1 MVSERVKEGVERA
14 SHRSLFRATGVKDE
28 DFEKPFI
35 GIANSYSEVV
45 PGHVHLRELVEFVKK
60 GVVDAGGR
68 PFEFNTIAVDDGIAM
83 GHEGMKY
90 SLPSR
95 EVIADSVEIMAKAH
109 AFDGLVLLTNCD
121 KITPGMLMAA
131 ARLNLP
137 TVLIT
142 GGPMRAGLYRGKKI
156 GVIHVFEA
164 VAKYKKGEIGFEE
177 LLEIERVACPGPGS
191 CSGLFTANTMAIL
204 SEAMGLS
211 LPYSG
216 TALAES
222 EERKELAYRAGLK
235 IVELVRKGVEVRRFM
250 GKEAFENAIAV
261 DMALGGSTN
270 TVLHLLAISH
280 EAGVD
285 LKLEDFDR
293 ISRKVPHVA
302 PIYPG
307 GPYMVEDLHAAGGV
321 PALMKRIEEKL
332 HLDLPTISGLP
343 LKEIVERAEIKDE
356 SVIRPLDNPVHREGG
371 MAVLKGSLAPMGA
384 VIKAAALKEDY
395 VFEGRAKVFD
405 SEEEAVQAI
414 MNKMIEK
421 GTVIVIRYEGPK
433 GGPGMREMLS
443 PTSAIVGMGMDKD
456 VALIT
461 DGRFSGGTRGPA
473 VGHVCPE
480 AADGGP
486 IAIVR
491 DGDVIRIDIPGRR
504 LDLLVEEEEL
514 ERRRKMWRP
523 PRPKT
528 TSRFLLRYA
537 SQVGPA
543 SEGCVLRPS
552 INI

>member
-1 MVSERVKEGVERA
+1 
-14 SHRSLFRATGVKDE
+14 
-28 DFEKPFI
+28 
-35 GIANSYSEVV
+35 
-45 PGHVHLRELVEFVKK
+45 
-60 GVVDAGGR
+60 
-68 PFEFNTIAVDDGIAM
+68 
-83 GHEGMKY
+83 
-90 SLPSR
+90 
-95 EVIADSVEIMAKAH
+95 
-109 AFDGLVLLTNCD
+109 
-121 KITPGMLMAA
+121 
-131 ARLNLP
+131 
-137 TVLIT
+137 
-142 GGPMRAGLYRGKKI
+142 
-156 GVIHVFEA
+156 
-164 VAKYKKGEIGFEE
+164 
-177 LLEIERVACPGPGS
+177 
-191 CSGLFTANTMAIL
+191 
-204 SEAMGLS
+204 
-211 LPYSG
+211 
-216 TALAES
+216 
-222 EERKELAYRAGLK
+222 
-235 IVELVRKGVEVRRFM
+235 
-250 GKEAFENAIAV
+250 
-261 DMALGGSTN
+261 
-270 TVLHLLAISH
+270 
-280 EAGVD
+280 
-285 LKLEDFDR
+285 
-293 ISRKVPHVA
+293 
-302 PIYPG
+302 
-307 GPYMVEDLHAAGGV
+307 MVEDLHAAGGV

-343 LKEIVERAEIKDE
+343 LKEIVEGAEIKDE

-384 VIKAAALKEDY
+384 VIKAAALKEGY

-414 MNKMIEK
+414 MNRMIEK

>member
-1 MVSERVKEGVERA
+1 MISERVKGGADRA
-14 SHRSLFRATGVKDE
+14 PHRSLFRAIGLKDE

-45 PGHVHLRELVEFVKK
+45 PGHIHLRELVEFVKR
-60 GVVDAGGR
+60 GIRDAGGR

-95 EVIADSVEIMAKAH
+95 EVIADSVEIMTKAH
-109 AFDGLVLLTNCD
+109 AFDGLVLLTSCD

-137 TVLIT
+137 TILIT
-142 GGPMRAGLYRGKKI
+142 GGPMKAGVYGGEKVGL
-156 GVIHVFEA
+156 IHVFEA
-164 VAKYKKGEIGFEE
+164 VGKYKKGEISFEE

-191 CSGLFTANTMAIL
+191 CSGLFTANSMAIL
-204 SEAMGLS
+204 AEAMGLS

-222 EERKELAYRAGLK
+222 EERKELAYKAGLK
-235 IVELVRKGVEVRRFM
+235 AVELVKEDRRIRAFM
-250 GKEAFENAIAV
+250 SKEAFENAIAV

-270 TVLHLLAISH
+270 TVLHLLAISR

-293 ISRKVPHVA
+293 ISQQVPHIA

-307 GPYMVEDLHAAGGV
+307 GPYMVEDLHDAGGV
-321 PALMKRIEEKL
+321 PAIMKRIKDKL
-332 HLDLPTISGLP
+332 HLNLPTVSGLMVR
-343 LKEIVERAEIKDE
+343 EIIEAAEIKDE
-356 SVIRPLDNPVHREGG
+356 DVIRPLERPVHREGG
-371 MAVLKGSLAPMGA
+371 MVVLKGSLAPMGA
-384 VIKAAALKEDY
+384 VVKAAALEENY
-395 VFEGRAKVFD
+395 VFEGEAKVFD
-405 SEEEAVQAI
+405 SEEDAYQAI
-414 MNKMIEK
+414 VDGRIEK
-421 GTVIVIRYEGPK
+421 GTVIIIRYEGPK

-443 PTSAIVGMGMDKD
+443 PTSAVVGMDMDKD

-486 IAIVR
+486 IALVK
-491 DGDVIRIDIPGRR
+491 DGDKIRISIPERK
-504 LDLLVEEEEL
+504 LDLLVDEEEL
-514 ERRRKMWRP
+514 ERRRREWRP
-523 PRPKT
+523 PKPKT
-528 TSRFLLRYA
+528 TSKFLLRYA

-543 SEGCVLRPS
+543 SEGCILEPT